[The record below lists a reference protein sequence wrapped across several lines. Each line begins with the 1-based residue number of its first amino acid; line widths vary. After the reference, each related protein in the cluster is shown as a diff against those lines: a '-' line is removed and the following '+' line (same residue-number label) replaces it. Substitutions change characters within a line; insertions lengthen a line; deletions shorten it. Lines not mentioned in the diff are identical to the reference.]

1 MNGLT
6 SSIRYGE
13 AMSHPLKKYYR
24 TSLLGFTGLTLLTAV
39 IALSLGSVNVPS
51 RNIIEILLSRLPLVG
66 EYFPSHPGPQ
76 STIILRVRLPRI
88 ILGLIA
94 GISLSV
100 SGASMQGVFK
110 NPMASPFIL
119 GVSAGGVF
127 GTAVGIFFGVWWLL
141 LPLMAFIFAM
151 GTTFTVF
158 FLGRVR
164 GHTDITTLL
173 LAGLAMNF
181 FMTAL
186 TSLIL
191 FMSEPEDMLS
201 IVAWTYG
208 SLSGTVWNEVWIT
221 LSIALIGSA
230 LVYAYA
236 RDLNVMQ
243 TGETSAKQLG
253 INVEKTKIIQ
263 LIAASLLAAVVI
275 SFTGV
280 IGFVGLIIPHAARL
294 LVGPDHRRLIPI
306 SAMLGGSFLIVC
318 DTISRMSGEIWVGV
332 ITGLFGAPFFIYLLI
347 KHRGETGW

>member
-1 MNGLT
+1 MT
-6 SSIRYGE
+6 
-13 AMSHPLKKYYR
+13 HPLKKHYK
-24 TSLLGFTGLTLLTAV
+24 TSLTAFAVLTVATAI
-39 IALSLGSVNVPS
+39 IALSLGSVSIPV
-51 RNIIEILLSRLPLVG
+51 RKIVEILLSRIPLWG
-66 EYFPSHPGPQ
+66 DYFPSHPGAH
-76 STIILRVRLPRI
+76 STIILDVRLPRI
-88 ILGLIA
+88 ALGLIA
-94 GISLSV
+94 GIALSV

-127 GTAVGIFFGVWWLL
+127 GTAVGIFFGVWWPL
-141 LPLMAFIFAM
+141 LPLLAFIFAM
-151 GTTFTVF
+151 GTTFAVF

-191 FMSEPEDMLS
+191 FLSEPEDMLG

-208 SLSGTVWNEVWIT
+208 SLSGTVWNDVWIT
-221 LSIALIGSA
+221 LPVALIGSA
-230 LVYAYA
+230 AVYAYA
-236 RDLNVMQ
+236 RDLNIMQ

-253 INVEKTKIIQ
+253 IDVEKTKVIQ

-294 LVGPDHRRLIPI
+294 LVGPDHRKLIPI
-306 SAMLGGSFLIVC
+306 SALLGGSFLIVC
-318 DTISRMSGEIWVGV
+318 DTIARMSGEIWVGV